1 MKPFNTKL
9 ILLSSLLIVAIPA
22 YADDYLCSYSARISY
37 ADKHN
42 SNGVSIAN
50 NYSNST
56 VAGIL
61 RQDRANF
68 YVFNKR
74 DREDKKDCIFHSKAA
89 RANMQKSIAAGS
101 IPQYAKQIIVDEN
114 PLINVDVYSGHVDIK
129 IIESNYT
136 PPARSTIR

>member
-9 ILLSSLLIVAIPA
+9 ILLSSLLIVTIPA
-22 YADDYLCSYSARISY
+22 YADDYLCSYTARISY

-42 SNGVSIAN
+42 SNGASIAT

-68 YVFNKR
+68 YVFNKK
-74 DREDKKDCIFHSKAA
+74 DREDEKDCIFHSKVA

-114 PLINVDVYSGHVDIK
+114 PLINVDVYRGHVDIK

-136 PPARSTIR
+136 PPRSTIR

>member
-1 MKPFNTKL
+1 MRAFSTQL
-9 ILLSSLLIVAIPA
+9 FVVTTLFIMAIPA

-42 SNGVSIAN
+42 SNGASIAN